1 MTPPGWHKEKEEEI
15 KKKKD
20 RKREILTSSKAL
32 GIHEKVEH
40 LPIQHKEKK
49 KEREIERKSVK
60 GRKRETKRKRDPVLN
75 KPWEESSVEH
85 FPVHLKEKEIYIYI

>member
-20 RKREILTSSKAL
+20 RKREILTSSTVL
-32 GIHEKVEH
+32 GVHEKVGH

-49 KEREIERKSVK
+49 ERER
-60 GRKRETKRKRDPVLN
+60 
-75 KPWEESSVEH
+75 
-85 FPVHLKEKEIYIYI
+85 